1 MEEIYHIP
9 AMLKETIEGLAI
21 KPNGVY
27 VDVTFG
33 GGGHSRAILGELHG
47 IKNEKLKIKNEV
59 NGGNYAAEQDKEKSA
74 AEYHREQDKEEGSR
88 ISSGGMDD
96 VENAELKPREQNE
109 EKNTAEYSREQD
121 KGEGSRMISGGKEE
135 EKKEKEAEIEKG
147 GRLFS
152 FDQDIEAYENSK
164 LKIQNSKLGNNNS
177 QLEDNQSLFV
187 DNPRWTFVHSN
198 FRYLRNW
205 MDYYGVKEIDGL
217 LADLGVSF
225 HHFDCPERG
234 FSFRFSAPLDMRM
247 NQTAKRTAA
256 DIVNGYSEEE
266 LAKLFWLYGEL
277 KNGRGI
283 ARNICKAR
291 SQKPILRTEELVAA
305 AMNMPLA
312 KLTGTEQGATQGEE
326 EGNPP
331 RLADVRELEIPTQYK
346 KDLAR
351 LFQALRI
358 EVNDEMGALREMLV
372 AARDLLKPGGRIA
385 ILTYHS
391 LEDRLVKNFLRS
403 GNLEGTIEKDFYGNN
418 LSPFEVIEKGREAS
432 EEEVERNPRARSA
445 KLRVAEKR

>member
-1 MEEIYHIP
+1 MESEIYHIP
-9 AMLKETIEGLAI
+9 AMLQETIEGLAI
-21 KPNGVY
+21 KPGGVY

-33 GGGHSRAILGELHG
+33 GGGHSRAILARMDAD
-47 IKNEKLKIKNEV
+47 V
-59 NGGNYAAEQDKEKSA
+59 Q
-74 AEYHREQDKEEGSR
+74 R
-88 ISSGGMDD
+88 DD
-96 VENAELKPREQNE
+96 VQCTKE
-109 EKNTAEYSREQD
+109 
-121 KGEGSRMISGGKEE
+121 SGH
-135 EKKEKEAEIEKG
+135 
-147 GRLFS
+147 LYS
-152 FDQDIEAYENSK
+152 FDQDIEAYENVQGDDVRCTK
-164 LKIQNSKLGNNNS
+164 DDGVFVNN
-177 QLEDNQSLFV
+177 
-187 DNPRWTFVHSN
+187 PKWTFVHSN
-198 FRYLRNW
+198 FRYLKNW

-266 LAKLFWLYGEL
+266 LARVFWLYGEM

-291 SQKPILRTEELVAA
+291 SQKPILRTEELINAA
-305 AMNMPLA
+305 LNL
-312 KLTGTEQGATQGEE
+312 QI
-326 EGNPP
+326 NPP
-331 RLADVRELEIPTQYK
+331 CMADTKEIEVPAQYK

-391 LEDRLVKNFLRS
+391 LEDRLVKNFFRS
-403 GNLEGTIEKDFYGNN
+403 GNLEGTIEKDFYGNA
-418 LSPFEVIEKGREAS
+418 LTPFDVIEKGRTAS
-432 EEEVERNPRARSA
+432 EDEVERNPRSRSA
-445 KLRVAEKR
+445 KLRVAEKK

>member
-1 MEEIYHIP
+1 MAIAYHIP
-9 AMLKETIEGLAI
+9 AMLNETIEGLQI
-21 KPNGVY
+21 KPGGVY

-33 GGGHSRAILGELHG
+33 GGGHSRAIIEE
-47 IKNEKLKIKNEV
+47 IDRYAQRTKTATLK
-59 NGGNYAAEQDKEKSA
+59 EQRGHL
-74 AEYHREQDKEEGSR
+74 Y
-88 ISSGGMDD
+88 
-96 VENAELKPREQNE
+96 
-109 EKNTAEYSREQD
+109 
-121 KGEGSRMISGGKEE
+121 
-135 EKKEKEAEIEKG
+135 
-147 GRLFS
+147 S
-152 FDQDIEAYENSK
+152 FDQDKDALSNAIDDE
-164 LKIQNSKLGNNNS
+164 
-177 QLEDNQSLFV
+177 
-187 DNPRWTFVHSN
+187 RWTFVHSN

-205 MDYYGVKEIDGL
+205 MDYYGVEEIDGL

-266 LAKLFWLYGEL
+266 LANIFWLYGEL

-291 SQKPILRTEELVAA
+291 SLKPILRTEELVAA
-305 AMNMPLA
+305 S
-312 KLTGTEQGATQGEE
+312 
-326 EGNPP
+326 
-331 RLADVRELEIPTQYK
+331 RIPAEMSK
-346 KDLAR
+346 ELAR

-358 EVNDEMGALREMLV
+358 EVNDELGALREMLV

-418 LSPFEVIEKGREAS
+418 LSPFVLIEKGREAS
-432 EEEVERNPRARSA
+432 PEEVERNPRARSA
-445 KLRVAEKR
+445 KLRVAEKK